1 MSYWLP
7 LLLCL
12 NLGVAPAAPAA
23 PPTPGVQNS
32 GRGKQVTTISRENI
46 FQLIDT
52 LLSLRPLTP
61 SGAGD
66 ALSVKFAEDEDS
78 SNEFFKM
85 YEAEGRAESGI
96 TRADLRVPARPRPGQ
111 DGLLSVEFEGV
122 DVGPKQVKE
131 RFGDSPEL
139 VPPSPR
145 AVHGTPLYYVYRVR
159 GAKLSL
165 GFGRDEKL
173 VAVVVDRV
181 EPSH

>member
-1 MSYWLP
+1 MSCWLP

-23 PPTPGVQNS
+23 RPVPGVQNS
-32 GRGKQVTTISRENI
+32 GRGEQVKTVSKENI

-78 SNEFFKM
+78 SNEFFTM
-85 YEAEGRAESGI
+85 YEAEGRAESGVS
-96 TRADLRVPARPRPGQ
+96 RADLRVPVRPRSGQ
-111 DGLLSVEFEGV
+111 DGLLSVEFEGL
-122 DVGPKQVKE
+122 DIGPEQVKA
-131 RFGDSPEL
+131 RFGDDPEL

-145 AVHGTPLYYVYRVR
+145 AARGTPLYYVYRVR

-165 GFGRDEKL
+165 GFGQDEKL

-181 EPSH
+181 EPTH